1 MNTPVSRQSNSRLPV
16 RRPITQRPIIRRRP
30 PIPRNRPIIKNNK
43 PKQKN
48 KKNYKDY
55 TDILE
60 DIFNSI
66 VVALNRPIVLIVLL
80 CVIAVVYTH
89 HTHFDS
95 GLIGKWVKANSTNS
109 LAIWIRDNVL
119 KFLGLLIFIPTILDS
134 PSKTQP
140 LLFATAIFWVMI
152 IPEASIYEYVI
163 QSFALHTYF
172 RVKLQKTRL
181 TLLIFVIIAYFAGF
195 WTLPSHKS

>member
-1 MNTPVSRQSNSRLPV
+1 MNTPVSRQSNLRLPV
-16 RRPITQRPIIRRRP
+16 RRPVIRRRIVRRT
-30 PIPRNRPIIKNNK
+30 PIITQNRPPTRTNK
-43 PKQKN
+43 TKQKV

-60 DIFNSI
+60 DIFNSL
-66 VVALNRPIVLIVLL
+66 VLALNRPIVLIVLL
-80 CVIAVVYTH
+80 CVVAVVYTH

-95 GLIGKWVKANSTNS
+95 GLIGKWVKANSSNS
-109 LAIWIRDNVL
+109 LAIWIKDNVM

-140 LLFATAIFWVMI
+140 LLFATAIFWVML

-181 TLLIFVIIAYFAGF
+181 TLIIFVIIAYFAGF
-195 WTLPSHKS
+195 WTLPSHKL